1 MPYVNIKIT
10 KEGAT
15 PGQKAQLIKGVTQ
28 LLVDVLGKNPKTT
41 VVVIDEVETDNWGI
55 GGETVTVLRSKPPA
69 EETPKKRGLPEKL
82 VQFIEQRKAAA
93 SEAGEEKTKPS
104 RKASKETD

>member
-15 PGQKAQLIKGVTQ
+15 SDQKAQLIKGVTQ
-28 LLVDVLGKNPKTT
+28 LLVDVLGKNPETT

-55 GGETVTVLRSKPPA
+55 GGETVTVLRAQASAK
-69 EETPKKRGLPEKL
+69 EIPKERGLPEKL
-82 VQFIEQRKAAA
+82 VKFMEQRKAAA
-93 SEAGEEKTKPS
+93 SETVEAKTKPS
-104 RKASKETD
+104 RKAPKKTE